1 MTYTHEY
8 EIPRQ
13 IKNESLWVNRLDG
26 HPSARLNRVYGEK
39 LYQKITEV
47 IKSTPTLPDVT
58 HVESRF
64 IPSL

>member
-1 MTYTHEY
+1 MTYNHEY

-13 IKNESLWVNRLDG
+13 IKNESLRVNRLDY

-47 IKSTPTLPDVT
+47 IKSTPTLPDAT